1 MAYVKTDWK
10 NREVEKPRTYTMVD
24 NGDGTIT
31 LTPAEGTVFETG
43 TPINAETMNK
53 IESAVEANDTALG
66 NKVNRDG
73 DTLTGTL
80 TGTTMNATVALQEG
94 GTNLS
99 TKYQAKGNYQAS
111 GNYVKYEADINGVRL
126 ITGYYGGNGKPIVLY
141 LTSAQPG
148 ASASE
153 HRVWIQIDNF

>member
-1 MAYVKTDWK
+1 MVYEKTIWK
-10 NREVEKPRTYTMVD
+10 NREVEKPKTYTMTD

-31 LTPAEGTVFETG
+31 LVPAEGAVFEVG

-53 IESAVEANDTALG
+53 IEDAIDANDSGLA
-66 NKVNRDG
+66 NKVDRDG

-80 TGTTMNATVALQEG
+80 TGTTINATTNLQEG
-94 GTNLS
+94 GVNLS
-99 TKYQAKGNYQAS
+99 TKYQPKGNHPTIT
-111 GNYVKYEADINGVRL
+111 ADINGTT
-126 ITGYYGGNGKPIVLY
+126 INMGKYGGAGKPIVLY
-141 LTSAQPG
+141 LTSAQPA